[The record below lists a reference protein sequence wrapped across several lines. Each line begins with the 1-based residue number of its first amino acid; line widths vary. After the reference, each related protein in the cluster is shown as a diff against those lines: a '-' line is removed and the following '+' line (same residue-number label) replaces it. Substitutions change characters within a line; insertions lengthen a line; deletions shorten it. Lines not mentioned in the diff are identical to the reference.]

1 MNAAVFGKT
10 MENVNKRM
18 DLTLT
23 TDSEQSN
30 HIFAEKRQSRG
41 ARYTDCLY
49 MVDFPREIFNTLD
62 WFMLDVPM

>member
-1 MNAAVFGKT
+1 MTQDLGFSIYR
-10 MENVNKRM
+10 ENEEYVRNGFF
-18 DLTLT
+18 
-23 TDSEQSN
+23 EQSN